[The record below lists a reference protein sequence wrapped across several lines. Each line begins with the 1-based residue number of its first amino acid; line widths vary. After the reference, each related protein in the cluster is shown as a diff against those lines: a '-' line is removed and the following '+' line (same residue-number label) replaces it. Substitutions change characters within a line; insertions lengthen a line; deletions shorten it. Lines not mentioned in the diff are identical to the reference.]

1 MPRLKR
7 AMALPEY
14 VILIILVVLA
24 LATMNTYLRRAIQ
37 ARVKD
42 LTDAVISDKQLASL
56 NDPVTEK
63 SVKNITSNSNIQ
75 KSEGRGGSSG
85 LSISSSYTVDS
96 THEVES
102 LDQIDYGQGVP
113 GTSQPPD
120 TLISHEESQE

>member
-1 MPRLKR
+1 MLKLKR

-24 LATMNTYLRRAIQ
+24 LATMNTYLRRTIQ

-56 NDPVTEK
+56 NDPETEK
-63 SVKNITSNSNIQ
+63 SDKTVSSNKNTQRSEGQGGISGLNITEFS
-75 KSEGRGGSSG
+75 
-85 LSISSSYTVDS
+85 TVDL

-102 LDQIDYGQGVP
+102 LDQINYGQGVP
-113 GTSQPPD
+113 DPGRPAD
-120 TLISHEESQE
+120 TIISHEESQ